1 MTESA
6 RGITDKGVIVLV
18 IGAGDDGSGLA
29 AVNRPAI

>member
-6 RGITDKGVIVLV
+6 RGITDKGVIVLA